1 MLGMTTGP
9 YCLTACFPMVLS
21 VALAEGEGGSSS
33 QTWLFVGKFIGGRF
47 LAYLAF
53 GVAIGLLG
61 SRLGGMSHRIG
72 TFAMIFMS
80 IILIG
85 YGLGVRLPRVGM
97 CRMAGRTESH
107 RFFPVILGA
116 LTGLNVCPPFLLA
129 ITYTLH
135 KAVTPA
141 FGICFF
147 MSFFIATTLY
157 ILPVGIA
164 GHIPHR
170 DIMARMG
177 RVAAVVVGAVFF
189 YQGVSA
195 ALMLV

>member
-21 VALAEGEGGSSS
+21 VALAEGKGNSAF

-47 LAYLAF
+47 SAYLAF
-53 GVAIGLLG
+53 GLVIGLLG

-72 TFAMIFMS
+72 TFAMILMS

-97 CRMAGRTESH
+97 CRVAGRTEGH
-107 RFFPVILGA
+107 RLFPFILGG

-129 ITYTLH
+129 VTYTLH
-135 KAVTPA
+135 RTVTPT

-170 DIMARMG
+170 EIVARMG
-177 RVAAVVVGAVFF
+177 RVAAVVVGIVFF
-189 YQGVSA
+189 YQGLS
-195 ALMLV
+195 ALMLG